1 MWSGSMKRVL
11 NKSEITEQSL
21 YLRHFPNTMES
32 RPEISFDDTAI
43 AFSYKS
49 DKQLRKANFIF
60 SVVNH
65 PWVSAISTSSV
76 KLAFKLGLPIGGFIK
91 ATAFEHFCGGES
103 IETAEQAIQKLG
115 RFNVGTI
122 LDYSVEG
129 EKSETGFDTAFEE
142 IIRTIEKAKES
153 KHIPFSVLKVSGLG
167 SINLLEK
174 IQAKNTLTKEEHA
187 AFERVRVRIDK
198 ICAKAC
204 EHKIP
209 ILVDA
214 EETWIQEPIDAL
226 AYEMMAKYNK
236 EKAIV
241 YATYQLYSRASSQN
255 LKQAFQSAIAQNYFL
270 GAKLVR
276 GAYME
281 KERKRAQENNY
292 PDPIQPTKEA
302 SDEAF
307 NTALEFC
314 IEKADRISIM
324 CGSHNDYSNLYLTTL
339 MNKEGMRPNDE
350 RVWFAQL
357 YGMSDNISFNLA
369 KAGYNVA
376 KYVPYGPVKSVMPY
390 LLRRAQENTSVAGQ
404 SSRELTL
411 IRRELRRRKL
421 EV

>member
-1 MWSGSMKRVL
+1 
-11 NKSEITEQSL
+11 
-21 YLRHFPNTMES
+21 MEP
-32 RPEISFDDTAI
+32 RPALSFDDTAI

-49 DKQLRKANFIF
+49 DKELQKANFVF

-65 PWVSAISTSSV
+65 PWVSAISTSAV
-76 KLAFKLGLPIGGFIK
+76 RLAFKMSLPIDGIIK

-103 IETAEQAIQKLG
+103 IEAASAAIEKLG
-115 RFNVGTI
+115 KFNVGTI

-129 EKSETGFDTAFEE
+129 EKSEKGFDTTAEE
-142 IIRTIEKAKES
+142 TIRTIKKAGQT
-153 KHIPFSVLKVSGLG
+153 KHIPFTVFKVTGLG
-167 SINLLEK
+167 SMELLEK
-174 IQAKNTLTKEEHA
+174 IQRNTTLSADEQS
-187 AFERVRVRIDK
+187 AFDRIRERVNK
-198 ICAKAC
+198 ICAKAY
-204 EHKIP
+204 EHKVP
-209 ILVDA
+209 VLVDA

-226 AYEMMAKYNK
+226 AYAMMAKYNK

-241 YATYQLYSRASSQN
+241 YNTYQLYRTASLSN
-255 LKQAFQSAIAQNYFL
+255 LQEANEVAASNKYYL

-281 KERKRAQENNY
+281 KERKRAVENNY
-292 PDPIQPTKEA
+292 PDPIQPSKEA

-307 NTALEFC
+307 NKALEFC
-314 IEKADRISIM
+314 IDHKERISIM
-324 CGSHNDYSNLYLTTL
+324 CGSHNDYSNLYLTQL
-339 MNKEGMRPNDE
+339 MNKHGLQPNDE
-350 RVWFAQL
+350 RICFAQL

-411 IRRELRRRKL
+411 IRKELKRRRL
-421 EV
+421 EHRW

>member
-1 MWSGSMKRVL
+1 M
-11 NKSEITEQSL
+11 QS
-21 YLRHFPNTMES
+21 P
-32 RPEISFDDTAI
+32 PEISFDDTAI

-49 DKQLRKANFIF
+49 DKELRKANFVF

-65 PWVSAISTSSV
+65 PFVSVLSTSAV
-76 KLAFKLGLPIGGFIK
+76 KLAFQLGLPIESVIK
-91 ATAFEHFCGGES
+91 ATAFDHFCGGES
-103 IETAEQAIQKLG
+103 IESTENVIQKLG
-115 RFNVGTI
+115 KYNVGTI

-129 EKSETGFDTAFEE
+129 EKSEAGFDATMEE
-142 IIRTIEKAKES
+142 TLHTIEKAETS
-153 KHIPFSVLKVSGLG
+153 KHIPFSVFKVTGLG
-167 SINLLEK
+167 SAVLLEK
-174 IQAKNTLTKEEHA
+174 IQNKEILTAGEEA
-187 AFERVRVRIDK
+187 AFERVRSRIDK
-198 ICAKAC
+198 ICAKSYTT
-204 EHKIP
+204 KIP
-209 ILVDA
+209 VLIDA
-214 EETWIQEPIDAL
+214 EDTWIQNPIDAL
-226 AYEMMAKYNK
+226 AYEMMVKYNQQ
-236 EKAIV
+236 EAIV
-241 YATYQLYSRASSQN
+241 YNTYQLYRTASLQNLQRASQV
-255 LKQAFQSAIAQNYFL
+255 AATHHYFI

-292 PDPIQPTKEA
+292 VDPIQITKQA

-314 IEKADRISIM
+314 IDNKHISIV
-324 CGSHNDYSNLYLTTL
+324 CGSHNDYSTLYLTKL
-339 MNKEGMRPNDE
+339 MNKREMQTHDQ

-411 IRRELRRRKL
+411 IRKELKRRRLKT
-421 EV
+421 